1 MMHVLA
7 KKITNEDMLA
17 RMKSGKFSF
26 CNLGFVYLPFYDG
39 IILKNYQPAVTYHNV
54 SFIDLEQDKQY
65 PHIWNVYYY
74 NPDKFKGVVVWED
87 NVSYVTFRD
96 KKYMDMTQ
104 LHFALENFKME
115 RMLSVLE

>member
-1 MMHVLA
+1 MHVIANEL
-7 KKITNEDMLA
+7 TNEDMLA
-17 RMKSGKFSF
+17 RMKSDKFSF
-26 CNLGFVYLPFYDG
+26 CNLGFVYLPFYSG
-39 IILKNYQPAVTYHNV
+39 IILENYKPAVTYHNV
-54 SFIDLEQDKQY
+54 SFIELEHDKQH

-96 KKYMDMTQ
+96 EKYTDMTQ

-115 RMLSVLE
+115 RMLSVLD

>member
-7 KKITNEDMLA
+7 KNITNEEMLA
-17 RMKSGKFSF
+17 RMKSDKFSF
-26 CNLGFVYLPFYDG
+26 CNLGFVYLPFYSG
-39 IILKNYQPAVTYHNV
+39 IILENYKPDVTYHNV
-54 SFIDLEQDKQY
+54 SFIELEQDKQY

-96 KKYMDMTQ
+96 IKYMDMTQ

-115 RMLSVLE
+115 RMLSGLD

>member
-1 MMHVLA
+1 MMHVLV
-7 KKITNEDMLA
+7 KSITNDDILA
-17 RMKSGKFSF
+17 RMKSDKFSF
-26 CNLGFVYLPFYDG
+26 CNLGFVYLPFYAG
-39 IILKNYQPAVTYHNV
+39 RILKDYQPAVTYHNV

-65 PHIWNVYYY
+65 PHIWNIYYY

-115 RMLSVLE
+115 RMLSVLD

>member
-17 RMKSGKFSF
+17 RMKSDKFSF
-26 CNLGFVYLPFYDG
+26 CNLGFVYLPFYTG
-39 IILKNYQPAVTYHNV
+39 RILKNYQSAVTYHNV

-74 NPDKFKGVVVWED
+74 NPDKFKGIVVWED

-104 LHFALENFKME
+104 LHFALENFKTE
-115 RMLSVLE
+115 RMLSVLD